1 MFSEIYII
9 EMLEFWMDNI
19 LAMFD
24 EHVFQQTVC
33 IHMGIAILSPTNS
46 YIGMMQT
53 SYRDFSRKTKRSY
66 THPLMYKDMK
76 ELDGIFRKTTLIVL
90 SRSFA

>member
-1 MFSEIYII
+1 MFSEIDII

-33 IHMGIAILSPTNS
+33 IHMGTTILSPINS
-46 YIGMMQT
+46 YIRMMQT

-66 THPLMYKDMK
+66 THSLMYKDMK